1 MAFWGGFAQFA
12 WRSGTGLGAILAAI
26 GALWS
31 GGDDGAADKYLTTGD
46 GRTLTR
52 GP

>member
-1 MAFWGGFAQFA
+1 MAFGFGFAKFA
-12 WRSGTGLGAILAAI
+12 WRSGPGLGAMLAAI

-46 GRTLTR
+46 GRILTR